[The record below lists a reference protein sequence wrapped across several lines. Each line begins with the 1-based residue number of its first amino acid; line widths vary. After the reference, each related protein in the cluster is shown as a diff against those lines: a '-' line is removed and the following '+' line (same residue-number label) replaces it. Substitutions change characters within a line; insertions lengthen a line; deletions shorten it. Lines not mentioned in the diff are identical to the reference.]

1 MNSSYYQNIINRLE
15 KETADLQKKIADENK
30 REIDKNKQI
39 DSVNRSITRNISISS
54 LQSKQRQIQGY
65 QKDILNCR
73 TKIADY
79 QKKIATKAVEL
90 GRTKQS
96 LLKAQQDEQKKSQ
109 LELVNF
115 QKKLQQDIEH
125 QKSQLETLITQNY
138 SANNIPSNHISESI
152 LEHKKQ
158 YDFFI
163 SHASEDKDDIVRNL
177 AEALK
182 AKNFEVWYD
191 EFELQVGD
199 SLRKNIDYGL
209 SNSRYGIVIISPSFV
224 KKNWPEYELNGMV
237 AREMNGHKVIL
248 PIWHKI
254 SKDEV
259 LQFSPTL
266 ADKLALNTS
275 IHTIDD
281 IVEQLTSVASK
292 NIDK

>member
-109 LELVNF
+109 LELENF
-115 QKKLQQDIEH
+115 QKKLQQDIER

-292 NIDK
+292 NTDK

>member
-39 DSVNRSITRNISISS
+39 DSVNRNITRNISISS

-109 LELVNF
+109 LELENF

-125 QKSQLETLITQNY
+125 QKSQLEILITQNY
-138 SANNIPSNHISESI
+138 SVNNIPSNHISESI

-281 IVEQLTSVASK
+281 IVEQLISVASK
-292 NIDK
+292 NTDK